1 MNAPTKSLTDA
12 APKRRT
18 LLAVVFAL
26 ALGGCALAP
35 RAPQTAQ
42 LFNDAA
48 FPAPAERPEA
58 AEVFAL
64 NDAMRAYLRT
74 DIAASAKQMGPHKG
88 LVDALYK
95 RGGLKLEYDS
105 AVTRNA
111 AQAFDA
117 RTGNCLSLVIMTGAF
132 AKEMGLPVRF
142 QNVAVD
148 ETYSRSGDIQYA
160 IGHVNLTLGVTPNGI
175 AFRNHGVDP
184 LIVDFLPPEDL
195 KGVKMRVIDEATVVA
210 MYMNNR
216 AAEAL
221 ARGQYPDA
229 YAWAKEA
236 IRQDPDFTSS
246 YNTLGAV
253 YQRAGRTADAE
264 RAYAYAI
271 ERDPRNT
278 AAMSNRA
285 LVLDQLG
292 RRDEA
297 RQLRQKLAVIEPE
310 PPFAAF
316 NRGLAAIRAGD
327 YRTARDQLEKEAVRS
342 ADYHE
347 VHFWLAVAYAGL
359 GDAGEAQR
367 HLTLARENS
376 TTRQDRELY
385 AAKLQRIKS
394 GTH

>member
-42 LFNDAA
+42 LFNDDA
-48 FPAPAERPEA
+48 FPAPVERPEA
-58 AEVFAL
+58 ADVFAL